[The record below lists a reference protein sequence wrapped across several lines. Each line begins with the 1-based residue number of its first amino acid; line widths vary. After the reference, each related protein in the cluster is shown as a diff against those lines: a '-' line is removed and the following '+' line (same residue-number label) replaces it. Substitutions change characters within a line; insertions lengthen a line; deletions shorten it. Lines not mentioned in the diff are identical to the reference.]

1 MEIILDD
8 NNHKLG
14 LQFWFKDA
22 TFQNSTFDGKL
33 HYMYYVSTYNDGG
46 GALYKAGVDD
56 GKKLKLDHARSIPLQ
71 SCHW

>member
-22 TFQNSTFDGKL
+22 TFQDSTSDRKL
-33 HYMYYVSTYNDGG
+33 HYMYYVSTNNDGS
-46 GALYKAGVDD
+46 GAL
-56 GKKLKLDHARSIPLQ
+56 R
-71 SCHW
+71 